1 MDKKYSLNQNEN
13 SKKDERK
20 LSLIIESENEDNQ
33 NDDNENKVNENSN
46 NLNNYLFD
54 KKKNSNDS
62 VGSNKSNKQKDWI
75 SFLSNNILNG
85 TFGILLFNGVFSLI
99 FSLYFLLHNQGE
111 ENNSFFNDNLILIPI
126 LMIPTYIKFSIN
138 IILYSFI

>member
-99 FSLYFLLHNQGE
+99 F
-111 ENNSFFNDNLILIPI
+111 
-126 LMIPTYIKFSIN
+126 
-138 IILYSFI
+138 